1 MLLGHWSLR
10 PFVDVGFPF
19 LFGEYLGMKLLGC
32 VLSVWLT
39 LFYFYFEVWFA
50 RNALLVS
57 SVRHS
62 DSTILSIMRCLVWH
76 FSSL

>member
-1 MLLGHWSLR
+1 MLLDHLSLR
-10 PFVDVGFPF
+10 PFVDIGFPF
-19 LFGEYLGMKLLGC
+19 LFSDYLGMKLLGC

-39 LFYFYFEVWFA
+39 LFYFYFEVLFA

-62 DSTILSIMRCLVWH
+62 DSTILSVMRCSRW
-76 FSSL
+76 